1 MKKYLSIILLVIITL
16 VSCNTNQKTFKLL
29 KVTEYS
35 SSKMSD
41 SSLIKVLKVK
51 DNIDMTIH
59 YTLSEDEALKKL
71 SDKDVDL
78 LIIPNNATCKDMRI
92 KAIAPLLPRIL
103 MIMTNKDV
111 EGKSLKDILEN
122 GEVYFEERSRLDS
135 LFFDKLFYSFNVDK
149 SKIAEL
155 AEFAPDKWSDSLQV
169 YIGLTHMS
177 NLLVKKLVY
186 QNWSFFSLDDIDNF
200 GKGSKVEGFSMMNM
214 SVKPFIIPRSIFRGK
229 PDNSILTVSINDI
242 LITRSDI
249 SNDVIYDLTRILYEN
264 RSRLIQMN
272 PVYNLL
278 DFNYDRQDLSFPL
291 HKGTIQF
298 LDRNEPPTWSKYV
311 KMIWPLISISVVL
324 FGIIASLRQRLKR
337 RKKQN
342 IEEYYN
348 SLLEIRDNAES
359 AEDADSLIAILRELK
374 KLRSHAMKSLAN
386 KKLDSGESFN
396 IFLALFND
404 TKTDLID
411 SLRELRL
418 KNQGNKA

>member
-1 MKKYLSIILLVIITL
+1 MKKYLSIILLVIIAL

-35 SSKMSD
+35 SSKVLD

-51 DNIDMTIH
+51 DNIDVTIH
-59 YTLSEDEALKKL
+59 YTLSEDEALKEL
-71 SDKDVDL
+71 SDKNVDF
-78 LIIPNNATCKDMRI
+78 LIIPNNATCKDMRV

-111 EGKSLKDILEN
+111 EGKNLKDILET
-122 GEVYFEERSRLDS
+122 GKVYFEERSRLDS

-149 SKIAEL
+149 SKIEDFV
-155 AEFAPDKWSDSLQV
+155 EFAPDEWSDSLQV

-214 SVKPFIIPRSIFRGK
+214 SVKPFIIPRYIFRGK

-249 SNDVIYDLTRILYEN
+249 SNDVIYGLTRTLYEN

-278 DFNYDRQDLSFPL
+278 DFNYDRKDLSFPL

-311 KMIWPLISISVVL
+311 KMIWPLISISAVL

-359 AEDADSLIAILRELK
+359 AEDADSLIAILKELK
-374 KLRSHAMKSLAN
+374 KLRSHAMKSLAD
-386 KKLDSGESFN
+386 KKLDPGESFN

-404 TKTDLID
+404 TKIDLID
-411 SLRELRL
+411 NLRELRL
-418 KNQGNKA
+418 KKAGK